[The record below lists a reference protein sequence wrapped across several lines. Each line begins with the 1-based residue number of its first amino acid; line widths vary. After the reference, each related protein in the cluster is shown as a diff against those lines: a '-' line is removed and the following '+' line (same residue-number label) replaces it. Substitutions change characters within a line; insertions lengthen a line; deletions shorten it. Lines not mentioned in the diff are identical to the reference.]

1 MKAVT
6 IFLTLL
12 YTIGEDMWKRAV
24 VLIVIIVLSASAAW
38 YALLAPRKVAESV
51 SPGGSYRLTVYK
63 VPMLCAMP
71 GQGSDS
77 MAIVELR
84 DRYGRLIARLSDTE
98 PDAVMVRDID
108 ISKVEWTQRDVTFA
122 VARMFRLP

>member
-1 MKAVT
+1 
-6 IFLTLL
+6 
-12 YTIGEDMWKRAV
+12 MWKRAV
-24 VLIVIIVLSASAAW
+24 VVIVIIVLAAAIAL
-38 YALLAPRKVAESV
+38 YALLAPRKVAESI
-51 SPGGSYRLTVYK
+51 SPDGRYRLTVFK

-77 MAIVELR
+77 MAMVELR
-84 DRYGRLIARLSDTE
+84 DRNGRLCARLSDRE